1 MKVST
6 GIVVVAASLLLSAC
20 ATTQSEKITAANGSS
35 VGLYSGF
42 ASADMNNNRSPDIY
56 LREVTPSYTAAGVGL
71 NVLTSVLAGGIAVNS
86 FSKENLKGS
95 EIKALPEP
103 TKNYLTPRAKPLI
116 AKWLEKNGN
125 GYQYKNNLNIV
136 AAQWLLVYKDLSSA
150 NSDYELRYTIKFY
163 KKPEDANMFSAWVI
177 AECTP
182 TVVTASLTDWQANN
196 YALVTKTTEKY
207 MDSCLLE
214 LDNQLPRLL
223 KH

>member
-1 MKVST
+1 MKAST
-6 GIVVVAASLLLSAC
+6 GIAVVTASLLLSAC
-20 ATTQSEKITAANGSS
+20 STPKTEKITAANGSS
-35 VGLYSGF
+35 IGLYSGF
-42 ASADMNNNRSPDIY
+42 ASADLNNNRAPDVV
-56 LREVTPSYTAAGVGL
+56 LREVTPAYTAAGVGL
-71 NVLTSVLAGGIAVNS
+71 NVLTSVLSGGIAVNT
-86 FSKENLKGS
+86 FSKENLKGTK
-95 EIKALPEP
+95 IDALPEP
-103 TKNYLTPRAKPLI
+103 TSAYLTPRAKPLI
-116 AKWLEKNGN
+116 ARWLEKNGN

-150 NSDYELRYTIKFY
+150 NSDYELRYTVKFY

-182 TVVTASLTDWQANN
+182 PVVAAPLADWRANN
-196 YALVTKTTEKY
+196 YALVTKTTGKY